1 MARVFRGILLV
12 AGILALTAGTANA
25 QAIGSIFGKV
35 TDQSGG
41 VLPGVTVT
49 VAGTGLQQPLSGV
62 TQASGAYQFPSVPI
76 GTYSVTF
83 ELTGFKKA
91 VRQNIVIDTGFQAQV
106 DMKLEIG
113 TLTEELTVS
122 AAAPV
127 VDTKKTTTG
136 STFTSEIFN
145 NIPTARDPWQII
157 GMTPGVQA
165 GMNVGGS
172 SSGQQVGLSIFG
184 TSANVQWNLEG
195 GSITDLSSNSSPSY
209 FNFESFEQ
217 IQVVTGG
224 GDVSVQS
231 SGLSINLVTKSGSNV
246 FKGTALFTFEN
257 DAMQSNNV
265 SETLFNSSSSGFLSG
280 NPIQRIGNYSVE
292 YGGPIKRNRL
302 WFWGAGDWQD
312 INAGVLNFFD
322 GTKGQ
327 FCQDLITLQKNNQ
340 LSGAVTYDQLQ
351 DVQNCLQNDKTTIK
365 NLSWKF
371 NYQLNAA
378 NKFQYLFQSDNK
390 YRNRR
395 GASATTLVEAV
406 TQQTSD
412 MPKWIGYWGLPLPTH
427 SLTHTLIL
435 TDRLVFN
442 NQFTYVHGGFY
453 LDYQDVPPQGDCSQS
468 KYIPFE
474 TNPNNYPQVGN
485 PNCLWNVQPLFN
497 RTTGISSRSLGANY
511 ETQRHSWEAKTDGT
525 YFLSNVMGGDHS
537 LKFGVGW
544 RRNPILTFTH
554 YSGGA
559 RVSLQCWNNQSA
571 NCSETPVTP
580 GSTQRVGLVPRAVT
594 VGTDGLPTNN
604 DWWTYNGYIQESYSR
619 GKLRLNGGVRY
630 DWQTSKQLAGCVAA
644 ATIDIRHPGTG
655 ASVLPAFCQ
664 EETDTDPVSGKKL
677 QPFSNWAPR
686 VSATYDLM
694 GNGKTQLHASY
705 SLYFATKITLANQ
718 LNNLNFIGLTWGNMQ
733 NNGLCSTTNNASCWQ
748 DLNLDGFVQT
758 NELSWVQGSQIGGMH
773 NGSGIPSGPGRFNI
787 DTGAITPAQN
797 TVDESAQIGRTR
809 EAIVGMQHELIPN
822 LALGVDYVYRNY
834 DRGTTTYPRGLQP
847 GCETSTLYPCVSP
860 GYPVS
865 SIYNVVNYY
874 TDPVTGITAP
884 YYTVAPTVPPVVL
897 TTGLSNITM
906 TQQNYNV
913 YHGVILQANKRFS
926 DKWQMNASITMQ
938 SNPGYNVYFTNPT
951 GVEYT
956 DGISSI
962 ARYLLKVSGAYA
974 IGWGVMVSGNYNMN
988 DGANRTLSID
998 GPGTVPLGT
1007 VSAAGNAQ
1015 TIAYNTLNFQ
1025 PTGTTRFNAVK
1036 LLDLGVSKTFAL
1048 RGGKNRLKVMLDGFN
1063 VLNEATITGFSSSN
1077 RSSTGFTQPSNI
1089 IPPRVLRVGA
1099 QFGF

>member
-12 AGILALTAGTANA
+12 AGILALTAGSAHA

-49 VAGTGLQQPLSGV
+49 VSGGALQQPLVGTS
-62 TQASGAYQFPSVPI
+62 QASGAYQFPSVPI
-76 GTYSVTF
+76 GTYTVTF
-83 ELTGFKKA
+83 ELSGFKKS
-91 VRQNIVIDTGFQAQV
+91 VRQGVVIDTGFQAQI
-106 DMKLEIG
+106 DMKLELG
-113 TLTEELTVS
+113 TITQELTVT

-136 STFTSEIFN
+136 STFSKEIFE

-165 GMNVGGS
+165 GLNVGGS

-184 TSANVQWNLEG
+184 TGANVQWNLEG

-209 FNFESFEQ
+209 FNFDSFEQ

-246 FKGTALFTFEN
+246 FKGTALVTFEN
-257 DAMQSNNV
+257 DKTQFNNV
-265 SETLFNSSSSGFLSG
+265 SEDMFNNSANGFLSG
-280 NPIQRIGNYSVE
+280 NPIQRIGNYSAE

-312 INAGVLNFFD
+312 INAGVSNFFD
-322 GTKGQ
+322 GTKGAL
-327 FCQDLITLQKNNQ
+327 CQQLIETQRTGGTAAIIG
-340 LSGAVTYDQLQ
+340 SISYDQLEEIQ
-351 DVQNCLQNDKTTIK
+351 GCLQNDKTTIK
-365 NLSWKF
+365 DLSWKF

-378 NKFQYLFQSDNK
+378 NKFQYLFQSNNK

-395 GASATTLVEAV
+395 GASATTFVEAT

-412 MPKWIGYWGLPLPTH
+412 MPKGVGYWGLPLPTH

-453 LDYQDVPPQGDCSQS
+453 LDYQDVPPQGSCDQS
-468 KYIPFE
+468 KMIPFE
-474 TNPNNYPQVGN
+474 TNPGAYPQTQN
-485 PNCLWNVQPLFN
+485 PGCLWNIQPLNN
-497 RTTGISSRSLGANY
+497 RTTGINSRSLGATY
-511 ETQRHSWEAKTDGT
+511 ETSRHSWEAKTDGT
-525 YFLSNVMGGDHS
+525 YFLSNILGGDHS

-544 RRNPILTFTH
+544 RRNPIMTFTH
-554 YSGGA
+554 YSGGG
-559 RVSLQCWNNQSA
+559 RPVVQCSGNLAA
-571 NCSETPVTP
+571 NCGTGQYAPA
-580 GSTQRVGLVPRAVT
+580 GSATGLVPRSAV

-630 DWQTSKQLAGCVAA
+630 DWQQSKQMAGCTPAG
-644 ATIDIRHPGTG
+644 TIDIRHPDTG
-655 ASVLPAFCQ
+655 ASLLPAQCQ
-664 EETDTDPVSGKKL
+664 DETDTDPVTGQKL
-677 QPFSNWAPR
+677 QSFSNWAPR

-705 SLYFATKITLANQ
+705 SLYFATRITLANQ
-718 LNNLNFIGLTWGNMQ
+718 LNNLGFIGLTWGNM
-733 NNGLCSTTNNASCWQ
+733 NNSGTCAGTNTSCWQ
-748 DLNLDGFVQT
+748 DLTLDGFIQP
-758 NELSWVQGSQIGGMH
+758 NELSWVQG
-773 NGSGIPSGPGRFNI
+773 GIAPGTRRPAFPGRFNI
-787 DTGAITPAQN
+787 DTGTLTAQQN
-797 TVDESAQIGRTR
+797 TVDESTQIGRTR

-822 LALGVDYVYRNY
+822 LAVGVDYVYRNY
-834 DRGTTTYPRGLQP
+834 DRGTITYPRGQQP
-847 GCETSTLYPCVSP
+847 GCETNASVPCVAP
-860 GYPVS
+860 GYPLTA
-865 SIYNVVNYY
+865 IYTVRNIY
-874 TDPVTGITAP
+874 TDPITGRQAP
-884 YYTVAPTVPPVVL
+884 YYTATPGTVL
-897 TTGLSNITM
+897 TTGLANITM
-906 TQQNYNV
+906 TNPNYQE

-926 DKWQMNASITMQ
+926 DKWQMNTSVTIQT
-938 SNPGYNVYFTNPT
+938 NPGHTAYTANPT
-951 GVEYT
+951 GLEFT
-956 DGISSI
+956 QDLSNI
-962 ARYLLKVSGAYA
+962 ARYLFKMSGAYA
-974 IGWGVMVSGNYNMN
+974 VGWGVMISGNFNMN

-998 GPGTVPLGT
+998 GPGQILLGT
-1007 VSAAGNAQ
+1007 TTPAGTAQ
-1015 TIAYNTLNFQ
+1015 TITYNTLNFQ
-1025 PTGTTRFNAVK
+1025 NTGTTRFDAIK

-1048 RGGKNRLKVMLDGFN
+1048 RGGKNRLKVMVDGFN
-1063 VLNEATITGFSSSN
+1063 MLNVSTITGYDSN
-1077 RSSTGFTQPSNI
+1077 NLSATTVGLISTI
-1089 IPPRVLRVGA
+1089 VPPRVVRFGA

>member
-209 FNFESFEQ
+209 FNFDSFEQ

-257 DAMQSNNV
+257 DKTQSNNV
-265 SETLFNSSSSGFLSG
+265 TQELFDSAEGGFLSG

-312 INAGVLNFFD
+312 INVGVLNFFD
-322 GTKGQ
+322 ATKGD
-327 FCQDLITLQKNNQ
+327 FCQQLIDAQRLGQDSPAGYEDIDAVQK
-340 LSGAVTYDQLQ
+340 
-351 DVQNCLQNDKTTIK
+351 CLQNDKTTIK

-395 GASATTLVEAV
+395 GASSNTLVEAV

-427 SLTHTLIL
+427 SLTHTLIM

-453 LDYQDVPPQGDCSQS
+453 LDYQDVPPQGDSLQS

-474 TNPNNYPQVGN
+474 TNPANYPQVAN
-485 PNCLWNVQPLFN
+485 PNSFWNVQQLNN
-497 RTTGISSRSLGANY
+497 RTTGIASRSLGSTY

-525 YFLSNVMGGDHS
+525 YFLSNIMGGDHS

-544 RRNPILTFTH
+544 RRNPILTFAHT
-554 YSGGA
+554 SGGG
-559 RVSLQCWNNQSA
+559 VVTMQCWNNATA
-571 NCSETPVTP
+571 NCSDQSVAPGTTP
-580 GSTQRVGLVPRAVT
+580 RVGLVPRSAT
-594 VGTDGLPTNN
+594 LRTDSLSTNN

-630 DWQTSKQLAGCVAA
+630 DWQQSKQLAGCTAELNVP
-644 ATIDIRHPGTG
+644 IRHPVTG
-655 ASVLPAFCQ
+655 QPVLPAQCQ
-664 EETDTDPVSGKKL
+664 DETSTDPVTGRQL
-677 QPFSNWAPR
+677 QSFSNWAPR

-694 GNGKTQLHASY
+694 GNGKTQIHSSY
-705 SLYFATKITLANQ
+705 SLYYSTKITLANQ
-718 LNNLNFIGLTWGNMQ
+718 LNNLGSVALSWGNMQ

-748 DLNLDGFVQT
+748 DLNLDRFIQA
-758 NELSWVQGSQIGGMH
+758 NEVSWVAGGITTP
-773 NGSGIPSGPGRFNI
+773 NGSGIPSGPGRFNR
-787 DTGAITPAQN
+787 DTGVLTPGAN
-797 TVDESAQIGRTR
+797 TVDESTKIGRTR

-822 LALGVDYVYRNY
+822 LAVGVDYVYRNY
-834 DRGTTTYPRGLQP
+834 DRGTATYPIGQQP
-847 GCETSTLYPCVSP
+847 GCETSTTMPCVTP
-860 GYPVS
+860 GYPLGA
-865 SIYNVVNYY
+865 IYTVRNYY
-874 TDPVTGITAP
+874 TDPETGITAP
-884 YYTVAPTVPPVVL
+884 YYTVTPGTVL
-897 TTGLSNITM
+897 TTGLSNVTM
-906 TQQNYNV
+906 TSQNYSV
-913 YHGVILQANKRFS
+913 YQGVILQANKRFA
-926 DKWQMNASITMQ
+926 DKWQLNSSITLQ
-938 SNPGYNVYFTNPT
+938 TNPGYNVYYTNPT
-951 GVEYT
+951 GREFTY
-956 DGISSI
+956 GISSGN
-962 ARYLLKVSGAYA
+962 RYLFKMSGAYA
-974 IGWGVMVSGNYNMN
+974 IGWGVMVSGNFNMN
-988 DGANRTLSID
+988 DGANRTISID
-998 GPGTVPLGT
+998 GPGVVPLGSVNPSGT
-1007 VSAAGNAQ
+1007 AQ
-1015 TIAYNTLNFQ
+1015 TIDYDSLTFQ
-1025 PTGTTRFNAVK
+1025 PTGSERLVAVK

-1048 RGGKNRLKVMLDGFN
+1048 RGGRNRLKVMLDGFN
-1063 VLNEATITGFSSSN
+1063 VFNVNTITSWGSN
-1077 RSSTGFTQPSNI
+1077 NLNDSDFNAPDNI
-1089 IPPRVLRVGA
+1089 VPPRVIRFGA